1 MYLSRKSLEREFE
14 ISPST
19 VSRIIRHIRQGSYPR
34 GSILY
39 IGNHPR
45 VEKEVFKRAIAD
57 MEGERR
63 RCWTR

>member
-19 VSRIIRHIRQGSYPR
+19 VSRIIRHIRQGHYPR

-45 VEKEVFKRAIAD
+45 VDTEIFKRAIAD